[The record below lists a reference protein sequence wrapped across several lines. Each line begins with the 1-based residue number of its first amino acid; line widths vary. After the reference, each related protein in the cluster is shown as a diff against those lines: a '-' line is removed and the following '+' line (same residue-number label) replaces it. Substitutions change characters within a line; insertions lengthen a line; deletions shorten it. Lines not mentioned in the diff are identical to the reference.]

1 VPDTAS
7 STLFYLH
14 DPMCSW
20 CYGFAPVLER
30 LKRSVGESLPVTSLV
45 GGLAPD
51 SDEPMA
57 QSMSDYLQQ
66 TWQRIEQQIPG
77 TRFNFD
83 FWTANTPRRSTYPAC
98 RAVITARLMA
108 DRADDMTR
116 AIQQAYYQRASN
128 TSDVEVLIALAAT
141 IGLDDN
147 DFARRINSDEIE
159 LALVSELDFVRQLD
173 VESFP
178 SLVLCHGSNLHSIA
192 VDYRDPEPMLEQ
204 ISRLI
209 NGAGH

>member
-1 VPDTAS
+1 MPDTAFP
-7 STLFYLH
+7 TLFYLH

-30 LKRSVGESLPVTSLV
+30 LKHAVGESLPVTSLV

-57 QSMSDYLQQ
+57 QPMRDYLQQ
-66 TWQRIEQQIPG
+66 TWRRIEQQIPG

-116 AIQQAYYQRASN
+116 AIQQAYYQQARN
-128 TSDVEVLIALAAT
+128 PSDVAVLIAVAAS
-141 IGLDDN
+141 IGLDDKA
-147 DFARRINSDEIE
+147 FAARINSDEIE
-159 LALVSELDFVRQLD
+159 LALVSELDFVRQLG

-178 SLVLCHGSNLHSIA
+178 SLVLRHGSDLHSIA

-204 ISRLI
+204 IRHLT
-209 NGAGH
+209 NRVEH